1 MSRIS
6 KRLVLIAAVLAV
18 SSLAACFKLPSV
30 RFDSPFGQSN
40 WVVFEDSIVV
50 GPPTPAL
57 AGNFVNQKGSSI
69 VVRIEVDEI
78 EGGDDCANS
87 ISLAAK
93 ETKPYACPQSFVAAG
108 KRFRI
113 DVRVYKDLGG
123 TDLVERIQRHAEL
136 QVGEDGELVLVG
148 RPLE

>member
-1 MSRIS
+1 MKRKS
-6 KRLVLIAAVLAV
+6 KRFVATLVVLFASAFV
-18 SSLAACFKLPSV
+18 GCFKLPSV

-69 VVRIEVDEI
+69 AVRIEVDEI

-87 ISLAAK
+87 ISLAAR
-93 ETKPYACPQSFVAAG
+93 ETKPYVCPQSFVAEG
-108 KRFRI
+108 KRYRI
-113 DVRVYKDLGG
+113 DVRVYKDLGE
-123 TDLVERIQRHAEL
+123 TNLVERIQRIAEL
-136 QVGEDGELVLVG
+136 QVGEDGQLVLVG
-148 RPLE
+148 RPL